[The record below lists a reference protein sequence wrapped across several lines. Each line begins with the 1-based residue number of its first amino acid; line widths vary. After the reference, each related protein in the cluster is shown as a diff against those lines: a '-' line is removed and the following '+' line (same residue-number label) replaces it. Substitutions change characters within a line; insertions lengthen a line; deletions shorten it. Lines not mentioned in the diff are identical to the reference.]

1 MDYKRFAIA
10 ILASILILFG
20 WTYFFPPNKDQQ
32 TANTNAN
39 TAATPAPTAAP
50 TAPVAAPSVAPPAGK
65 PTAATPP
72 GAAPAPTA
80 PAPAPVQDTV
90 PAQTITIK
98 TPLYDVKLDNRGGVA
113 TSWIVN
119 KLVGRQDEPERPIY
133 SVAGTKTHPMPLE
146 LISDEARK
154 PKPERAPL
162 GIVTG
167 DAALDYIIRDRNYT
181 ITGVPLTGADTVVN
195 LAAGFKEQRVV
206 FTMTDAGSGLD
217 ISKTI
222 TFREGRYDVDIEVKA
237 TRAQQALPK
246 VSLLIG
252 PSIGDQGVKKYS
264 FYSVAPEGIAVVDG
278 GIHRYLGAAIHGG
291 KEGGIFGFFQSDR
304 AAGPD
309 IEPVRGKV
317 DWAGV
322 GDTYFAM
329 MAIPSQPNEGLEFR
343 TVKYEHDNAGT
354 KEERFL
360 LTAYVPITAD
370 GSKTV
375 LYAGPTDHYRLNDA
389 SAVIA
394 GELGRKNLDLE
405 EAIDYGTF
413 STVSRPLAVP
423 ILWCIKKLFHL
434 LGSYGVAIILFT
446 IVIYSLFFPLK
457 WRSSRT
463 MKRAQ
468 KYQPRMKEIQE
479 KMKGMKQDDPRL
491 RELQMEQFRLM
502 KESNMLGG
510 CLPLLIQMPFLFA
523 LYRAITISIDFRQAP
538 FLWIPDLSAPEPYL
552 IHLLPLLMASS
563 MVVLQLI
570 TPQPQAD
577 PVQRKMMAIGMP
589 LFMLYILW
597 SAPSGL
603 LLYWLVGN
611 LVGFGQQMLINRL
624 IKSKEDAEPP
634 APDAAAVKASK
645 KKLKPSAA

>member
-20 WTYFFPPNKDQQ
+20 WTYLFPSKPDQNAN
-32 TANTNAN
+32 TNTNAN
-39 TAATPAPTAAP
+39 VAATPTPSPVAASPAPTAAP
-50 TAPVAAPSVAPPAGK
+50 PVST
-65 PTAATPP
+65 PTAAAPP
-72 GAAPAPTA
+72 GTA
-80 PAPAPVQDTV
+80 PAAPVPTPV
-90 PAQTITIK
+90 AVPETPAQTVTIQ

-113 TSWIVN
+113 TSWIIN
-119 KLVGRQDEPERPIY
+119 KLVGRNDEPERPIY
-133 SVAGTKTHPMPLE
+133 SVGGTKASPMRLE
-146 LISDEARK
+146 LIPDEVRK
-154 PKPERAPL
+154 PKPEKAPL
-162 GIVTG
+162 GIATG
-167 DAALDYIIRDRNYT
+167 DPALDYIIRDRNYT
-181 ITGVPLTGADTVVN
+181 ISGVTATGPETTIQLPPKFGT
-195 LAAGFKEQRVV
+195 QRVE
-206 FTMTDAGSGLD
+206 FKMTDAGSGLD
-217 ISKTI
+217 VTKAII
-222 TFREGRYDVDIEVKA
+222 FREGRYDVDIEVTVK
-237 TRAQQALPK
+237 RAGQVVPK

-252 PSIGDQGVKKYS
+252 PSIGDQGIKAYS
-264 FYSVAPEGIAVVDG
+264 FYSVAPEGIAVVDNAV
-278 GIHRYLGAAIHGG
+278 HRYLGTAIHSG
-291 KEGGIFGFFQSDR
+291 KDGGIFGFFQSAR
-304 AAGPD
+304 PEGPD
-309 IEPVRGKV
+309 KQPVRGKV

-329 MAIPSQPNEGLEFR
+329 MAIPNQPTEGLDFQ
-343 TVKYEHDNAGT
+343 TAKYEHDHAGT
-354 KEERFL
+354 KEERFW

-370 GSKTV
+370 GTKTV
-375 LYAGPTDHYRLNDA
+375 LYAGPKDHYRLNDA

-394 GELGRKNLDLE
+394 GELKRQNLDLE

-413 STVSRPLAVP
+413 STISRPLAVP
-423 ILWCIKKLFHL
+423 ILWCIKKLFHIT
-434 LGSYGVAIILFT
+434 GSYGIAIILFT

-457 WRSSRT
+457 WRSSKT

-468 KYQPRMKEIQE
+468 KFQPRMKEIQE

-538 FLWIPDLSAPEPYL
+538 FLWIPDLSAPEPYM
-552 IHLLPLLMASS
+552 IHLLPLLMAGS

-589 LFMLYILW
+589 LFMLYVLW

-611 LVGFGQQMLINRL
+611 IVGFSQQMLINRL
-624 IKSKEDAEPP
+624 IKGKEDAEPP
-634 APDAAAVKASK
+634 APDPAAVKASK
-645 KKLKPSAA
+645 KKLKASEA